1 MGALKLVFIRVPAI
15 AISPFYRTVA
25 SYVGN
30 TLRMI
35 RMEVDVSSKKKGDSA
50 QLRYA
55 SLPQYTRDILKAKD
69 FEIGEYTYGVPT
81 VCLGLPFYNGKL
93 RIGKFCSIASGVT
106 IHPYVGRRTDLMTTY
121 PFPAIPDEWGQT
133 EHLKVEAI
141 ITAEKPDVVIGND
154 VWIGY
159 GATILSGVEIGDG
172 AIIGAMSVVTKNVEP
187 YSIVAGNPARLIRKR
202 FDEETIRKLLEIRW
216 WDWPAEKINKNLDV
230 ICSDNV
236 SEMIR
241 LS

>member
-1 MGALKLVFIRVPAI
+1 
-15 AISPFYRTVA
+15 
-25 SYVGN
+25 
-30 TLRMI
+30 
-35 RMEVDVSSKKKGDSA
+35 
-50 QLRYA
+50 
-55 SLPQYTRDILKAKD
+55 
-69 FEIGEYTYGVPT
+69 
-81 VCLGLPFYNGKL
+81 
-93 RIGKFCSIASGVT
+93 
-106 IHPYVGRRTDLMTTY
+106 MTSY
-121 PFPAIPDEWGQT
+121 PFPAIPDEWGQA
-133 EHLKVEAI
+133 EHLKIEAS
-141 ITAEKPDVVIGND
+141 ITAKKPDVVIGND

-172 AIIGAMSVVTKNVEP
+172 AIIGAMAVVAKNVEP